1 MDRVTGLYAAIALL
15 ILGVAALVP
24 GTRVLLAC
32 LAAIPAVVAA
42 RRLRIAGTSA
52 ASRSLWVFAV
62 LALFPAL
69 DGEEWLA
76 LAGPAALLAAILAL
90 LLRVETPKTR
100 AIGCASI
107 AVAVAAVPTVAFLGL
122 GLMGVAHSTD
132 RDTSAATTRVFAIG
146 LLPIVVAIGVAV
158 ARAGRGA
165 RLAAAIAGVVT
176 LPVAF
181 GLMLLGLQLS
191 LQPVTYVNELDVPVS
206 ISWER
211 TGPTDRAVNALTLKP
226 HETYDFNRYAIRGS
240 GLRIIATDSAGRTV
254 LDHRYSWYDLRQL
267 DGRVVIR

>member
-62 LALFPAL
+62 LALVPAL

-90 LLRVETPKTR
+90 LLR
-100 AIGCASI
+100 ASRR
-107 AVAVAAVPTVAFLGL
+107 P
-122 GLMGVAHSTD
+122 
-132 RDTSAATTRVFAIG
+132 
-146 LLPIVVAIGVAV
+146 
-158 ARAGRGA
+158 
-165 RLAAAIAGVVT
+165 RLARSGV
-176 LPVAF
+176 
-181 GLMLLGLQLS
+181 
-191 LQPVTYVNELDVPVS
+191 
-206 ISWER
+206 R
-211 TGPTDRAVNALTLKP
+211 R
-226 HETYDFNRYAIRGS
+226 
-240 GLRIIATDSAGRTV
+240 
-254 LDHRYSWYDLRQL
+254 
-267 DGRVVIR
+267 